1 MLNANLF
8 ERISKTHAIAKWLR
22 EGGYGFVYWLMFLL
36 VLEPDNLLRAS
47 RAGHPLALGH
57 EVLRIIAAA
66 LLGAA
71 VTPVLLGLTRRFP
84 ILGPKRW
91 RRVLL
96 HSAGAAGLAL
106 ALILAS
112 CILAAWGFYG
122 TWLPS
127 LEDVWSEFVG
137 NGLLL
142 VYALGAL
149 SAIAHAVYFFYRVG
163 DAPRDVAVVAASAAR
178 YLSRVAIKTRGHQ
191 SFLDIASV
199 DWIETQGNY
208 LALHVG
214 AAAHLIRETSVAFE
228 TQLDPVRFGRIHR
241 RVIVAIDRIRD
252 LRPVANGDADL
263 RLRDGQEL
271 RVSRNFR
278 KSLAEKWGATATA

>member
-8 ERISKTHAIAKWLR
+8 ERISKSHVTAKWLR

-36 VLEPDNLLRAS
+36 VLEPDNLMRAS
-47 RAGHPLALGH
+47 RAGHALALGH
-57 EVLRIIAAA
+57 EVSRIVAAA

-71 VTPVLLGLTRRFP
+71 VTPALLGLTRRFP
-84 ILGPKRW
+84 ILGPSRW

-96 HSAGAAGLAL
+96 HSAGVAGLAL

-127 LEDVWSEFVG
+127 LEDVWEEFVG
-137 NGLLL
+137 NWLLL
-142 VYALGAL
+142 AYALGAL
-149 SAIAHAVYFFYRVG
+149 TVIAHAVYFFYRVA
-163 DAPRDVAVVAASAAR
+163 DVPPDVAIVAPAEAQ
-178 YLSRVAIKTRGHQ
+178 YLKRVAIKTRGHQ

-208 LALHVG
+208 LALHTG
-214 AAAHLIRETSVAFE
+214 PAAHLIRATSVVFE
-228 TQLDPVRFGRIHR
+228 TRLDPARFVRIHR

-271 RVSRNFR
+271 RVSRNYR
-278 KSLAEKWGATATA
+278 KSLAEKWSATATA